1 MKGSTKQKFPNSKMA
16 GQALAKGELE
26 SAYLFLGEEEGEKE
40 RFIGIIADRY
50 FDKNVQG
57 SARLISKYFAQN
69 GEVTAAAGFA
79 LSSSMFD
86 PKKICV
92 LSDIEKIILKTEQ
105 QLVADMIRDLPDST
119 TLILCSS
126 ENNPPKFIND
136 ELLSLIQPIVF
147 WRLFES
153 ELQAH
158 IQQLFQKSGRKIEQ
172 SAVNRIVSL
181 TGRDLKKV
189 NAAVDR
195 ILVGTAG
202 ETVTD
207 RMVVSLIADEKEIS
221 IFELIDSILKRKK
234 ESFRLL
240 KKVLDEGS
248 ADLQIIAL
256 LEREAKRIEQYHDL
270 RARGNSHEKALEEI
284 HVNPKALDDFSIY
297 LKMFPEREVKRL
309 FILLS
314 RADYM
319 AKSSSGS
326 SSLLATPIGD
336 LLSAIV

>member
-1 MKGSTKQKFPNSKMA
+1 MKGSITQKFPNSKMA
-16 GQALAKGELE
+16 VQALVKGELAT
-26 SAYLFLGEEEGEKE
+26 AYLFLGEEEGEKE
-40 RFIGIIADRY
+40 RFIDIIADRY
-50 FDKNVQG
+50 FDKGVQG
-57 SARLISKYFAQN
+57 SARLVSKFFAQN

-86 PKKICV
+86 PKKICI
-92 LSDIEKIILKTEQ
+92 LSDIEKTVLKTEQ

-119 TLILCSS
+119 LLILSSS
-126 ENNPPKFIND
+126 ENHPPKFISD
-136 ELLSLIQPIVF
+136 ELLKMIQPIVF

-158 IQQLFQKSGRKIEQ
+158 ILQLFQKSGRKIEQ

-195 ILVGTAG
+195 ILVGTSDSP
-202 ETVTD
+202 VTD

-221 IFELIDSILKRKK
+221 IFELIDSVFKRKK
-234 ESFRLL
+234 ESFKLL

-270 RARGNSHEKALEEI
+270 RARGISHEKAIEEMHI
-284 HVNPKALDDFSIY
+284 NPKALDDFAVY
-297 LKMFPEREVKRL
+297 LRMFPEPEIKRF

-326 SSLLATPIGD
+326 SSLLATPVGD